1 MPKRQRPH
9 MRSYSSNPECLLC
22 LVVEKSI
29 LRNPDM
35 QPDMVFTELRN
46 VMQKVVCIYTV
57 VLDVMVTGGGG
68 TEGS

>member
-1 MPKRQRPH
+1 
-9 MRSYSSNPECLLC
+9 
-22 LVVEKSI
+22 
-29 LRNPDM
+29 M